1 MLGQRPETGPTLPP
15 RGLSIGQRFTEP
27 PATQNLSYARA
38 DSTQLLKQLTAL
50 RLPLVGETVKS
61 LNGADVSLLALQGR
75 TAPPPPPTPAPPVP
89 VTSESIRQAAVTA
102 LLTFTPPAGD
112 TDEAEVTL
120 AALDFTEIKSAIL
133 RTIERVVEQR
143 REVVQTGIETL
154 KLLSEQREFAAAR
167 VVVIEGRLAEARHDV
182 SVARALRQEEQQRI
196 AETNDRRDALIR
208 DEVRFLAFVRPRA
221 VDLIRRRLPYWKV
234 EQFGVPA
241 PVPACLKRH
250 DQPPEP
256 LNAYIQLFRHAP
268 SRWFVAM
275 KPLIKRLD
283 TPDKLVALLDSTRI
297 SALTMNTLSIAT
309 AVRGS
314 SAAVQF
320 TVAGAQQV
328 LSTLRQ
334 KTTVLEIGDKLGRR
348 WQDFE
353 RDANEHAAVGD
364 LIDGKHGSREV
375 SVAAAAELEQIGQ
388 VATCLHVEFAA
399 VPAIPGLRGSSDSA
413 SSIGRAAARP
423 DRAPAYARL
432 DRQTRRRL
440 QEFADW
446 LFGRVDAGER
456 DAANLI
462 NDLVRLCLLLASH
475 APVNRIIAGHVPA
488 PTPVRPGIQI
498 PIRPLNPELVRVG
511 MEFHVWQA
519 SKVVASGRVE
529 DLVAG
534 AVSARVSQVD
544 KATTTLD
551 PSMRVQFLPAALGLK
566 R

>member
-1 MLGQRPETGPTLPP
+1 
-15 RGLSIGQRFTEP
+15 
-27 PATQNLSYARA
+27 
-38 DSTQLLKQLTAL
+38 
-50 RLPLVGETVKS
+50 
-61 LNGADVSLLALQGR
+61 
-75 TAPPPPPTPAPPVP
+75 
-89 VTSESIRQAAVTA
+89 
-102 LLTFTPPAGD
+102 
-112 TDEAEVTL
+112 
-120 AALDFTEIKSAIL
+120 
-133 RTIERVVEQR
+133 
-143 REVVQTGIETL
+143 
-154 KLLSEQREFAAAR
+154 
-167 VVVIEGRLAEARHDV
+167 
-182 SVARALRQEEQQRI
+182 
-196 AETNDRRDALIR
+196 
-208 DEVRFLAFVRPRA
+208 VR
-221 VDLIRRRLPYWKV
+221 
-234 EQFGVPA
+234 
-241 PVPACLKRH
+241 
-250 DQPPEP
+250 
-256 LNAYIQLFRHAP
+256 
-268 SRWFVAM
+268 S
-275 KPLIKRLD
+275 
-283 TPDKLVALLDSTRI
+283 
-297 SALTMNTLSIAT
+297 
-309 AVRGS
+309 S

-328 LSTLRQ
+328 LTTLRQ

-375 SVAAAAELEQIGQ
+375 SVAAAGELEQIGQ

-399 VPAIPGLRGSSDSA
+399 VPASTRLAWIERFSQFDRPAPLRDLTVL
-413 SSIGRAAARP
+413 P
-423 DRAPAYARL
+423 QYARL

-446 LFGRVDAGER
+446 LFGRVAASER
-456 DAANLI
+456 DATNLI

-529 DLVAG
+529 DLAAG

-551 PSMRVQFLPAALGLK
+551 PSMRVQFLPAALGFK